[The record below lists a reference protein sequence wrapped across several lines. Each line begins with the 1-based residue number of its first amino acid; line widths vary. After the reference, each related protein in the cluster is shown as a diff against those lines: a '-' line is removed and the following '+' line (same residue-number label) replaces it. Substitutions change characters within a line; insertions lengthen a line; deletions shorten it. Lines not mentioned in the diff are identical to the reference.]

1 MKLSISRHITALL
14 ALILLLPQ
22 SGRAD
27 NHFLEDYLAEAMEHN
42 EDIQA
47 AQSRLQGI
55 KQKARQSSSLPDPR
69 VGIEYYLEPI
79 ETRTGPQEAAVS
91 LSQAVP
97 WPGKLSLAGKV
108 AKQDAAMAEA
118 RLAAT
123 RFVVAS
129 RVKQSYAEYG
139 FNLENQSI
147 YAESLELL
155 KYMEGVAR
163 TRYAAGAIDYANVLK
178 IQIELA
184 KAENR
189 LQTSRDQ
196 AYSLRVS
203 LNSLLGADADRARP
217 ARMLPD
223 ITLTTAEDHLLE
235 LARAQNPKLL
245 EAREGITKAQA
256 GLDLAR
262 KDFYPDLTFSVKT
275 ILTGN
280 AEFGNPPDSGNDP
293 IIAGISFNIP
303 LFQDRRR
310 AAVEEKEA
318 MVRAER
324 NSLNQL
330 ARSLEA
336 DIQQA
341 LFRYR
346 NAARSRT
353 LYNDTLLPT
362 VHQQVEVALEAFQ
375 NGRLS
380 LLELL
385 DAENNL
391 LQFQLARSRAL
402 ADQATEVARLEELVG
417 ATLGDWQH

>member
-1 MKLSISRHITALL
+1 MKRAISRHILALL
-14 ALILLLPQ
+14 ALILLLPHGA
-22 SGRAD
+22 SAD
-27 NHFLEDYLAEAMEHN
+27 AIPLADYLAEAMEHN
-42 EDIQA
+42 DDIQA

-55 KQKARQSSSLPDPR
+55 KQKARQSSALPDPR
-69 VGIEYYLEPI
+69 VGIEYYLEPV
-79 ETRTGPQEAAVS
+79 ETRTGPQEAAIS

-97 WPGKLSLAGKV
+97 WPGKLSLAEKI
-108 AKQDAAMAEA
+108 AMQDAAIAEA
-118 RLAAT
+118 RLTAT

-129 RVKQSYAEYG
+129 RVKQSYVEYG
-139 FNLENQSI
+139 FNLENQSV

-163 TRYAAGAIDYANVLK
+163 TRYAAGALDYANVLK

-196 AYSLRVS
+196 AYSLMVT

-217 ARMLPD
+217 VPPLPD
-223 ITLTTAEDHLLE
+223 ITLTTAEEYLME
-235 LARAQNPKLL
+235 LARAQNPKLQETR
-245 EAREGITKAQA
+245 EAITKAQT
-256 GLDLAR
+256 GVDLAN

-275 ILTGN
+275 IFTGN
-280 AEFGNPPDSGNDP
+280 AEFGNPPDSGKDP

-303 LFQDRRR
+303 LFQDRRH

-330 ARSLEA
+330 ARSLES

-346 NAARSRT
+346 NATRSRS
-353 LYNDTLLPT
+353 LYSDTLLPT
-362 VHQQVEVALEAFQ
+362 IHQQVEVAIEAFQ

-380 LLELL
+380 VLELL

-402 ADQATEVARLEELVG
+402 ADQAIEVARLEELVG